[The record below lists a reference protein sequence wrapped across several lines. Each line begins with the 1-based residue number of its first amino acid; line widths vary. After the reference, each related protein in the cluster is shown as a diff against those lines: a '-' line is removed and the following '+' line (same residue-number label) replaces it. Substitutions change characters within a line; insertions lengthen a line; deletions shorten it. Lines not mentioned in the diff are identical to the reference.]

1 MKRRWTR
8 GAHAIL
14 IAALALPLVATPADA
29 APVTLVSGSVSPAV
43 ITGGDGAAQ
52 TITLSRP
59 APAGGVDISL
69 YGDLVYGHSTDRH
82 AFVPAGERS
91 VTFPFRVAAPESTV
105 VAGLHAQVTGSQLVR
120 IAEVTVLPADPRVR
134 AVRALRFDTA
144 GAVLGATVNGTVEL
158 VNPAPAGGLAVSL
171 WSNTAY
177 GPGVYV
183 PPYVLV
189 PAGHT
194 TATFPATVTQATEP
208 AVVRPSADL
217 GTSRASADVLVV
229 PPRFSLS
236 SGPVTRGASTTFAV
250 GIGTAPNPAGTTV
263 ALSSDTPGVTVP
275 ATVTIPPGQ
284 PGATFPVTVDDSVPP
299 NILGYLTAT
308 WNGTTVGNYVIT

>member
-14 IAALALPLVATPADA
+14 ITALALPLVASPAEA
-29 APVTLVSGSVSPAV
+29 APVTLASGSVSPAV

-52 TITLSRP
+52 TITLSGP
-59 APAGGVDISL
+59 APAGGVDIAL
-69 YGDLVYGHSTDRH
+69 YGDLVYGHSTGRH
-82 AFVPAGERS
+82 AHVPAGARS
-91 VTFPFRVAAPESTV
+91 VTFPFRIAAPKTKV
-105 VAGLHAQVTGSQLVR
+105 VAGLHAQATGTQLVR
-120 IAEVTVLPADPRVR
+120 IAEVTILPADPQVR

-144 GAVLGATVNGTVEL
+144 AAVLGATLNGTVEL
-158 VNPAPAGGLAVSL
+158 TNPAPAGGLAVSL

-177 GPGVYV
+177 GPSVYV

-194 TATFPATVTQATEP
+194 TATFPATVSQATEP

-217 GTSRASADVLVV
+217 GTSRASADVIVV

-236 SGPVTRGASTTFAV
+236 GGLVTRGASTSFVV

-263 ALSSDTPGVTVP
+263 ALISDTPGVTVP

-284 PGATFPVTVDDSVPP
+284 PGATFPVTVDDSVPA
-299 NILGYLTAT
+299 NTLGYLTAT
-308 WNGTTVGNYVIT
+308 WNGATVRNYVIT